1 MKLLKKRAT
10 YTRINM
16 ETLSLE
22 DLADL
27 LSAARIEAT
36 HDLGHV
42 VVHVGR
48 VRDTAD
54 RSFVAVND
62 SFGRSWVSW
71 G

>member
-1 MKLLKKRAT
+1 
-10 YTRINM
+10 M

-27 LSAARIEAT
+27 LSAARIEST

-42 VVHVGR
+42 VIHVGR
-48 VRDTAD
+48 A
-54 RSFVAVND
+54 RSGSGHKFVALND
-62 SFGRSWVSW
+62 ALGRSWVAW